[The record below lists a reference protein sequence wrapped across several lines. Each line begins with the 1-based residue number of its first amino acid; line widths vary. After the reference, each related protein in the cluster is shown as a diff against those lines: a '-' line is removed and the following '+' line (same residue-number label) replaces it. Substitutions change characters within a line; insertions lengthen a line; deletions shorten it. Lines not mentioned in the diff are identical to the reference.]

1 MHIVTIVS
9 KNYLAYARVLAES
22 LRSAADGRHELT
34 ILVMDAVPGEVSLG
48 DLATIA
54 TPADLDIDADE
65 FGRMAV
71 IYDIREFCTA
81 VKPAALRMLL
91 DRGAQVAAY
100 MDPDIQVLGD
110 MVEVEQQAAE
120 AGLLLTPHRLTPPPP
135 DGLLP
140 DENMIMLA
148 GVYNLGF
155 IAVTERARPMLDWWQ
170 DRLMRFA
177 IDAPSQG
184 YFTDQRWIDLVP
196 SYFTAAISKD
206 PTWNLAYWN
215 LDERP
220 IVQHGTNDFRVHD
233 RPLQFFHFS
242 GYRPHRPWELCQYTA
257 SAPRVTVSG
266 NPAIGE
272 LCRRYSLR
280 LESAG
285 LTTDIAPHGF
295 ARFADGTP
303 VTKQIRHIYRQALL
317 AAEEQGLPL
326 PPPAFPEAAF
336 EEFLRWVKAPVGPDS
351 VVTNWL
357 AWVWRQRGD
366 LQVAIPDGLSTG
378 GPSLVRWAQQFGAQ
392 ELLVPAGWGIVD
404 PDSGQDTTRRRVASA
419 GVNISGYLRAELG
432 VGEVGRI
439 MVRGAEAAGIPHV
452 TLTSTRTLSRQ
463 QFEGAESPGEQRYP
477 VNIVAVNADQL
488 HTWATDVGPRE
499 LDDRYT
505 IGVWAWELEDF
516 PERFHRA
523 FDLVDEVWGIS
534 DFCRDAIA
542 PHTDKPV
549 LTVPFNLPDTSEVP
563 ALDRSALGLPEG
575 RGYQLFMFDYF
586 SDVVRKNPEGLIEA
600 FNEAF
605 APDEGPL
612 LVIKTINGDNRQGDR
627 ERVRYLAA
635 QRPDIVLIE
644 EYLESG
650 QRLALLAECE
660 AYVSLH
666 RSEGYGLTMAEAM
679 AFGRPVIATGYS
691 GNVDF
696 MSTEDS
702 VLVPFE
708 LVPTVESKTYP
719 YKSRWAD
726 PELAVAAAAMR
737 RAHLDPEWASALG
750 ERARHAAALHC
761 STAGTAKFMAQRVA
775 VAMAAGGRRPTPA
788 GPGRLA
794 ESKGKLK
801 AKLSSARRALA
812 RPEAPAADPAP
823 AIGAATSLTA
833 EELEAQRVA
842 RIDALDAQT
851 QELARQDR
859 ALKNSIADVGARL
872 SVAKQGLDQLAFQV
886 RAQPASSDP
895 EALAITVAGVR
906 TLGFDS
912 TNARGSYADFE
923 QVFRGDSAAV
933 RAGLEHYRTW
943 LPSSGDAVDLG
954 AGRGEM
960 VSMMAEHGLEAL
972 GVDNDDSMVERA
984 QAAGLTIR
992 RSDIGE
998 FLAETAADSYDV
1010 ISAIH
1015 VVEHVPP
1022 EVLRGWIAECARVL
1036 RPGGVLLIETP
1047 NPHAI
1052 DAFKAFWLDDTHVR
1066 PYYPEALLF
1075 QLAKAGFDSAFLWVA
1090 GDAETVQDRLAT
1102 AGAYTLVARL
1112 AGGVASEQGA
1122 GLADTE
1128 TSTETTT

>member
-54 TPADLDIDADE
+54 TPADLDIDAEE

-120 AGLLLTPHRLTPPPP
+120 AGLLLTPHRLTPPPQ

-177 IDAPSQG
+177 IDAPSKG

-220 IVQHGTNDFRVHD
+220 IVQHGEDDFRVHD
-233 RPLQFFHFS
+233 RPIQFFHFS

-303 VTKQIRHIYRQALL
+303 VNKQIRQTYRRALM
-317 AAEEQGLPL
+317 AAEDQGLPL
-326 PPPAFPEAAF
+326 PPPAFGDEYF
-336 EEFLRWVKAPVGPDS
+336 EEFLRWAKAPVGPDS

-378 GPSLVRWAQQFGAQ
+378 GPRLVRWAHQFGSR
-392 ELLVPAGWGIVD
+392 ELLVPAGWGVVEVD
-404 PDSGQDTTRRRVASA
+404 PSDDAGASRRRVTSA

-463 QFEGAESPGEQRYP
+463 QYEGSENPGDERYP

-488 HTWATDVGPRE
+488 HAWATDVGPRE

-516 PERFHRA
+516 PEKFHRA

-549 LTVPFNLPDTSEVP
+549 LTVPFNLPDISEVP
-563 ALDRSALGLPEG
+563 ALDRAALGIPEG

-600 FNEAF
+600 FTEAF

-612 LVIKTINGDNRQGDR
+612 LVIKTINGDQRQGDR
-627 ERVRYLAA
+627 ERVRYLAS
-635 QRPDIVLIE
+635 QRPDILLVE

-702 VLVPFE
+702 VLVPYE

-737 RAHLDPEWASALG
+737 RAHRDPEWAAALG
-750 ERARHAAALHC
+750 ERARRGAALHC
-761 STAGTAKFMAQRVA
+761 STAGTAKFMQQRVA
-775 VAMAAGGRRPTPA
+775 AAMAAGGRRKTA
-788 GPGRLA
+788 ATPGRLA

-801 AKLSSARRALA
+801 AKLSSAKRALT
-812 RPEAPAADPAP
+812 RPEAPAPAP
-823 AIGAATSLTA
+823 PPAVAAAPAPQPTPDA
-833 EELEAQRVA
+833 ESARVA
-842 RIDALDAQT
+842 RLDALA
-851 QELARQDR
+851 ARVKEIAR
-859 ALKNSIADVGARL
+859 GNAGLTKSLADVGQRLDSTAADLARL
-872 SVAKQGLDQLAFQV
+872 ATQV
-886 RAQPASSDP
+886 RARPASSDP
-895 EALAITVAGVR
+895 TALAVTVAGVN
-906 TLGFDS
+906 TLGFESSD
-912 TNARGSYADFE
+912 ARGSYADFE
-923 QVFRGDSAAV
+923 QVFRGESDTV
-933 RAGLEHYRTW
+933 RAGLEPYAAW
-943 LPSSGDAVDLG
+943 FPDGGDALDLG

-960 VSMMAEHGLEAL
+960 MSVMADHGLKVV
-972 GVDNDDSMVERA
+972 GVDNDESMVERA
-984 QAAGLTIR
+984 KAAGLDVR
-992 RSDIGE
+992 LGDIGG
-998 FLAETAADSYDV
+998 FLAETPDDSFDV
-1010 ISAIH
+1010 ISSIH

-1022 EVLRGWIAECARVL
+1022 EVLRGWISECARVL
-1036 RPGGVLLIETP
+1036 RPGGVLLVETP
-1047 NPHAI
+1047 NPHAM

-1075 QLAKAGFDSAFLWVA
+1075 QVAKAGFDSAFIWVA
-1090 GDAETVQDRLAT
+1090 GDSEDVQDRLAT
-1102 AGAYTLVARL
+1102 AGAYTLIARL
-1112 AGGVASEQGA
+1112 AGGPAIESAGA
-1122 GLADTE
+1122 AA
-1128 TSTETTT
+1128 STETTT

>member
-22 LRSAADGRHELT
+22 LRSAAGGRHELT

-48 DLATIA
+48 ELATIA

-65 FGRMAV
+65 FGRMAL

-91 DRGAQVAAY
+91 DRGAKVAAY

-110 MVEVEQQAAE
+110 MVDVEQQAAE
-120 AGLLLTPHRLTPPPP
+120 AGLLLTPHRLTPPPQ

-170 DRLMRFA
+170 DRLMRYA
-177 IDAPSQG
+177 IDAPSKG

-220 IVQHGTNDFRVHD
+220 IVQHGDDDFRVHD

-272 LCRRYSLR
+272 LCRRYSLM

-303 VTKQIRHIYRQALL
+303 VNKQIRQTYRRALL

-326 PPPAFPEAAF
+326 PPPAFPESAF
-336 EEFLRWVKAPVGPDS
+336 EDFLRWVKAPVGPDS
-351 VVTNWL
+351 VVSNWL

-378 GPSLVRWAQQFGAQ
+378 GPRLVHWAQQFGSQ
-392 ELLVPAGWGIVD
+392 ELLVPAGWGIVE
-404 PDSGQDTTRRRVASA
+404 PHSGGDATRRRVSSA

-463 QFEGAESPGEQRYP
+463 QFEGAENPGDERYP

-488 HTWATDVGPRE
+488 HMWATDVGPRE

-523 FDLVDEVWGIS
+523 FDMVDEVWGIS

-549 LTVPFNLPDTSEVP
+549 LTVPFNLPDISGVP
-563 ALDRSALGLPEG
+563 PLDRSALGLPEG
-575 RGYQLFMFDYF
+575 RSYQLFMFDYF
-586 SDVVRKNPEGLIEA
+586 SDVIRKNPEGLIEA
-600 FNEAF
+600 FTEAF

-612 LVIKTINGDNRQGDR
+612 LVIKTINGDKRQGDR
-627 ERVRYLAA
+627 ERVRYLAS

-691 GNVDF
+691 GNGDF

-702 VLVPFE
+702 VLVPYE

-761 STAGTAKFMAQRVA
+761 STAGTAKFMQQRLA
-775 VAMAAGGRRPTPA
+775 AAMAAGGRRATPS

-794 ESKGKLK
+794 ESKGRLK

-812 RPEAPAADPAP
+812 RPETPTAEAPT
-823 AIGAATSLTA
+823 AIGAATSPEGEGA
-833 EELEAQRVA
+833 EA
-842 RIDALDAQT
+842 RIATLAAQVDVL
-851 QELARQDR
+851 ERQDR
-859 ALKNSIADVGARL
+859 ALKASIVDVGARL
-872 SVAKQGLDQLAFQV
+872 DIVRKGFTSLAFQV
-886 RAQPASSDP
+886 RAQPTTSDP
-895 EALAITVAGVR
+895 EALAVTVAGAK

-912 TNARGSYADFE
+912 ADGQRSYADFE
-923 QVFRGDSAAV
+923 QVFRGDSSTV
-933 RAGLEHYRTW
+933 RAGLEQYRTW
-943 LPSSGDAVDLG
+943 LPDSGDALDLG

-960 VSMMAEHGLEAL
+960 VSVMAEHGLNAI
-972 GVDNDDSMVERA
+972 GVDNDESMVERA
-984 QAAGLTIR
+984 QAAGLTIQLN
-992 RSDIGE
+992 DISA
-998 FLAETAADSYDV
+998 FLAETPADSFDV

-1022 EVLRGWIAECARVL
+1022 EVLRGWISECARVL

-1075 QLAKAGFDSAFLWVA
+1075 QVAKAGFDSAFLWVA
-1090 GDAETVQDRLAT
+1090 GEAEEVQDRLAS
-1102 AGAYTLVARL
+1102 AGAYTLVAHL
-1112 AGGVASEQGA
+1112 AGEPAAMSASTE
-1122 GLADTE
+1122 TRPE
-1128 TSTETTT
+1128 TSTETTS